1 MTDEISAGEEV
12 YRLADDV
19 SLQPLGEGEGGVVLM
34 LKSGEIFTVNDTT
47 LDFLSKLDG
56 VRNLRACAEAIAA
69 VYEVDAATAMSDLAG
84 IAADLTAEQI
94 VIRVA

>member
-1 MTDEISAGEEV
+1 MNDANSAGEDV

-34 LKSGEIFTVNDTT
+34 LKSGDIYTVNDTT
-47 LDFLSKLDG
+47 LDFLTNLDG
-56 VRNLRACAEAIAA
+56 ARSLRACAEAIAA
-69 VYEVDAATAMSDLAG
+69 VYDIDPATAAADLAA
-84 IAADLTAEQI
+84 IAADLASEQI